1 VLKRYRSQESILF
14 RITLGFAACSLLLFA
29 IAHPHL
35 SYLSLLAISALF
47 NTQPLPRIEFWS
59 KRLGSPLKLLAVTGM
74 IATLSALLLPSSA
87 LAAWDGA
94 QTAAQDAF
102 GQFIGTTSG
111 LDVIK
116 LLFTAVFLILFFMI
130 IGGLMSWGYR
140 SFRNEEAAAS
150 MTAFIVGAVIFVG
163 GEVFSRLFFGATG
176 TGATAPGAPGAPGGT

>member
-1 VLKRYRSQESILF
+1 VAKRYRFQESIPF

-47 NTQPLPRIEFWS
+47 NTQPLPRIELWS
-59 KRLGSPLKLLAVTGM
+59 KRLGGPLKLFTVTG
-74 IATLSALLLPSSA
+74 IATLSSFLLPSSA

-94 QTAAQDAF
+94 QTAAQNAF
-102 GQFIGTTSG
+102 GEFIGADSG
-111 LDVIK
+111 LDVVA

-163 GEVFSRLFFGATG
+163 GEVFSRLFFGADGTGGVTPGTG
-176 TGATAPGAPGAPGGT
+176 TT